1 MYIFID
7 TMEPLIIPVDENTPS
22 VKLNAE
28 QQIFIIEG
36 ESIPESAHK
45 FYKPILE
52 WLRVYEKVLHEQKR
66 IFEDNRRMTFQFKY
80 DYFNSGSA
88 KYIYEIFSILDKM
101 AMNNL
106 RVRIK
111 WFYSKEDSDMKQ
123 AGEELKKMVT
133 KLEVKLLET
142 ESTFKKK

>member
-1 MYIFID
+1 
-7 TMEPLIIPVDENTPS
+7 MEPLIIAAEENTPS
-22 VKLNAE
+22 VKLDAE
-28 QQIFIIEG
+28 QQVFIIEG
-36 ESIPESAHK
+36 ESIPESAYK
-45 FYKPILE
+45 FYKPVLE
-52 WLRVYEKVLHEQKR
+52 WLRTYEKVLLTQKR

-111 WFYSKEDSDMKQ
+111 WYYSKEDSDMKQ
-123 AGEELKKMVT
+123 AGEELKKLVS
-133 KLEVKLLET
+133 KLEVRLLET